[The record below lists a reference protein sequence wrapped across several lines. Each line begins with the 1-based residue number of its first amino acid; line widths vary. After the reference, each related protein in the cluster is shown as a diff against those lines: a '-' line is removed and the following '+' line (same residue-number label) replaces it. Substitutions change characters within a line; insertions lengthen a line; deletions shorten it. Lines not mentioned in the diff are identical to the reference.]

1 MAFSMRCPLALP
13 ATSRGLAS
21 RAVARRF
28 SAVPNEASSR
38 RAVVRRSQ
46 SGGDKL
52 DLDRVAKIEEEITRQ
67 ARACEQRA
75 ARDGR
80 RAQGGRLR
88 YAAPAAPRRLPPA
101 RCCATAAAAPR
112 ALWERVADA
121 SLPRTAARSA
131 SKSRRSARRSPA
143 SAPPWRRSRRM

>member
-28 SAVPNEASSR
+28 AAVPNEASR
-38 RAVVRRSQ
+38 RAVLRRSQ

-67 ARACEQRA
+67 ARTRACGDRA
-75 ARDGR
+75 RQGARG
-80 RAQGGRLR
+80 QR
-88 YAAPAAPRRLPPA
+88 YASAAPRRLRAIAAAPPLPPA
-101 RCCATAAAAPR
+101 R
-112 ALWERVADA
+112 
-121 SLPRTAARSA
+121 
-131 SKSRRSARRSPA
+131 SARAAGARH
-143 SAPPWRRSRRM
+143 